1 MGKAAKGNAV
11 LTVASRP
18 FLMVNVEIAAQGFM
32 KNKEEDYN
40 A

>member
-1 MGKAAKGNAV
+1 MGKVARANAV

-18 FLMVNVEIAAQGFM
+18 FLMVNAEIVAQDFM
-32 KNKEEDYN
+32 KNKEEDRN